1 MEPRKEE
8 AQATEGLVEDTQP
21 EHLPWTVICTRTNS
35 SCVKA
40 LGCLDL
46 SVRVASIIWTN
57 TVLLGKCSLNTI
69 PLHQE
74 ELKCLSDT
82 KFKVTFPDNY

>member
-46 SVRVASIIWTN
+46 SVRVASII
-57 TVLLGKCSLNTI
+57 
-69 PLHQE
+69 
-74 ELKCLSDT
+74 
-82 KFKVTFPDNY
+82 